1 MLTNLKD
8 AAKRRER
15 AEALAA
21 QGRWTEALAAYQKL
35 ADTWYRAIVEA
46 TSPAARDACIAQ
58 FRECKVRVAGCRAR
72 LGGGFDAATEPA
84 GGGAAGPLPKPPAAG
99 LAAGVAPTAT
109 PSASPVA
116 APGTLRGQLAGD
128 AIGQMLIAQV
138 DGMKRSSGVSWD
150 DIGGM
155 DDLIRDL
162 KTILAQSVMRRPDGS
177 APEGAGKILLLGP
190 AGTGK
195 TLLVAAIARS
205 LALDGTGTFFEATPA
220 SLQGHYKGNTPK
232 SISLLYETA
241 RENAPSVVFLDEI
254 DGLLADEGVRSA
266 LLPELDGMKAKGD
279 GSSEPPFVLT
289 IGATNHPERLDA
301 ALLSRFG
308 SHIVLVG
315 GADSGGRRAILGKL
329 LRKFPVKDD
338 ALLDWLAEDE
348 RTDRFSGRD
357 LQNLVK
363 NAVLAMQKEMNPEAG
378 TWTDL
383 SEVMGKIQKER
394 PLSKDDFLAGLAYVK
409 GSIDPAEMARLEAWL
424 DDPKPA
430 N

>member
-1 MLTNLKD
+1 MLPSLKN
-8 AAKRRER
+8 APKLKER
-15 AEALAA
+15 ASAFSA
-21 QGRWTEALAAYQKL
+21 QGRWSEAADAFQKL
-35 ADTWYRAIVEA
+35 ADIWYHAIVQA
-46 TSPAARDACIAQ
+46 TSEEARSTCMEQFKASKAEAAR
-58 FRECKVRVAGCRAR
+58 CRANAR
-72 LGGGFDAATEPA
+72 SDGLDSAMEPSNGMSSAATR
-84 GGGAAGPLPKPPAAG
+84 GSDR
-99 LAAGVAPTAT
+99 PTAHGAVWT
-109 PSASPVA
+109 GESPAIPSAA
-116 APGTLRGQLAGD
+116 TLRGQLSGD
-128 AIGQMLIAQV
+128 AIGQMLISQV

-155 DDLIRDL
+155 DDLVRDL

-177 APEGAGKILLLGP
+177 EPEGAGKILLVGP

-205 LALDGTGTFFEATPA
+205 LALDGNGTFFEATPA

-254 DGLLADEGVRSA
+254 DGLLADEGVRGA

-279 GSSEPPFVLT
+279 GKVEPPFVLT

-315 GADSGGRRAILGKL
+315 GADATGRRAILGKL
-329 LRKFPVKDD
+329 VRKFPVESEE
-338 ALLDWLAEDE
+338 LLDWLADDGQ
-348 RTDRFSGRD
+348 TARFSGRD

-378 TWTDL
+378 SWKEL

-394 PLSKDDFLAGLAYVK
+394 PLEKSDFVSGLSFVK
-409 GSIDPAEMARLEAWL
+409 GSIDPAEMNRLENWI
-424 DDPKPA
+424 DDPVPA
-430 N
+430 S